1 MATAIFSFTDVSGV
15 PGALW
20 QWIGLKNYSEF
31 LFLGVGVRDNI
42 EPLVR
47 TLIFCFFVTTVQT
60 SISLLVAMLL
70 NLKLKGTNA
79 YRALFFIPVILG
91 VTVNGMMWNLFL
103 YPLDGPAQS
112 ILKLFGTRSDFLG
125 SPQSAF
131 AWVIFVQIW
140 SSMGYSM
147 VIFLAGLQN
156 ISKELIEA
164 GTIDGATV
172 WQSFYYITFPLLAPT
187 LTTNIMLAVIGSL
200 QSWAIVLVL
209 TGGQFMTSV
218 IGFQIYQNAFGGGM
232 RQGYAASIS
241 MIQFLLILVV
251 ALVVQTY
258 MRRREERLS

>member
-1 MATAIFSFTDVSGV
+1 
-15 PGALW
+15 
-20 QWIGLKNYSEF
+20 
-31 LFLGVGVRDNI
+31 
-42 EPLVR
+42 
-47 TLIFCFFVTTVQT
+47 
-60 SISLLVAMLL
+60 MLL